1 MSRTWEQ
8 LQVLKDQAIEND
20 DLKHAI
26 FWQNEQISMQLKSVT
41 WNLKQ
46 IVEKG
51 TNVQS

>member
-1 MSRTWEQ
+1 MSRTWDELQQ
-8 LQVLKDQAIEND
+8 LKEEAVNNDQI
-20 DLKHAI
+20 KHAL

-51 TNVQS
+51 LNV

>member
-1 MSRTWEQ
+1 MSRTWDE
-8 LQVLKDQAIEND
+8 LQRLKEEAVNNDQI
-20 DLKHAI
+20 KHAL

-51 TNVQS
+51 YNV

>member
-1 MSRTWEQ
+1 MSRSWDE
-8 LQVLKDQAIEND
+8 LQRLKDEAINND

-46 IVEKG
+46 IVDRG
-51 TNVQS
+51 LNV